1 MRNRLL
7 FIVLIISYNSFLFA
21 ELTKAQFWAISLAG
35 MMTEMNRYNRNTLKM
50 GEMTESNKKIWLE
63 LLRRDWGVNNR
74 EELLRTM
81 DTTENLGHASS
92 LRLMKQIIS
101 EMADQSFSVFDIYK
115 KYELSDSLYNRLKF
129 TITNWNMLRNRT
141 LNEDNH
147 LMVERTDDNGSAKFG
162 IFFNKN
168 LAATFVDNEPLNGVR
183 VGLVTS
189 VNVLEKEMFP
199 HIPVDVRFDY

>member
-7 FIVLIISYNSFLFA
+7 FIVLIISCNSFLFA

-81 DTTENLGHASS
+81 DKTENLGHASS
-92 LRLMKQIIS
+92 LRQMKQIIS
-101 EMADQSFSVFDIYK
+101 EMADQSFSVFDI
-115 KYELSDSLYNRLKF
+115 
-129 TITNWNMLRNRT
+129 W
-141 LNEDNH
+141 
-147 LMVERTDDNGSAKFG
+147 
-162 IFFNKN
+162 
-168 LAATFVDNEPLNGVR
+168 EPLKTP
-183 VGLVTS
+183 VGF
-189 VNVLEKEMFP
+189 LEVP
-199 HIPVDVRFDY
+199 